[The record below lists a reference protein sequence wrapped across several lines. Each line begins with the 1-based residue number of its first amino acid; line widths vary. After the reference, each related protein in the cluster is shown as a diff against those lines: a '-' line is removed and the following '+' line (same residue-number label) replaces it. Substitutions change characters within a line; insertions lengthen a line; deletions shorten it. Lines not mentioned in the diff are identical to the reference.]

1 MFRTVELGRKFTK
14 EQYKAQLPELRAELL
29 QMQFALSKTK
39 RSVIILITGVDGA
52 GRGDVVNALNEWLD
66 PRGLETISFERLT
79 DEERERPEFW
89 RYWRRLPE
97 RGRIGVF
104 FGGWYVDPI
113 REFAYGESRQA
124 DLDDALAINQRF
136 ESMLVAD
143 GAIILKFWLHL
154 SKEDQLKRLKKMEKD
169 PNSMRRVSER
179 DWKHVDLYGE
189 FLQAAERTIR
199 LTDTGDSP
207 WYLIESKDKRYRDLT
222 IGQTLLDVLR
232 KHLVQLP
239 IEKNIALPSPETEQK
254 LIAKEDLLPSDI
266 DLSRSRLT
274 ILDQIDFNLHI
285 NERDYRKQLEIWQ
298 ARLNRLAW
306 AANEKRI
313 SSVVVFEG
321 PDAAGKGGAIR
332 RITQALDARLYRVIS
347 TAAPTDEERAHHYL
361 WRFWRHIPHAGTF
374 TLYDRSW
381 YGRVLVERVEK
392 FASEGE
398 WRRAYWEINDFEEM
412 LVNHGTLVAKYWV
425 HISKEE
431 QLNRFKEREQIAYKR
446 HKITDEDWRN
456 REKWDDYA
464 NAVNDMIARTST
476 NYAPWTLISG
486 NDKRYARIE
495 ILKTLCHA
503 LEKML
508 D

>member
-1 MFRTVELGRKFTK
+1 
-14 EQYKAQLPELRAELL
+14 
-29 QMQFALSKTK
+29 
-39 RSVIILITGVDGA
+39 
-52 GRGDVVNALNEWLD
+52 
-66 PRGLETISFERLT
+66 
-79 DEERERPEFW
+79 
-89 RYWRRLPE
+89 
-97 RGRIGVF
+97 
-104 FGGWYVDPI
+104 
-113 REFAYGESRQA
+113 
-124 DLDDALAINQRF
+124 
-136 ESMLVAD
+136 
-143 GAIILKFWLHL
+143 LKFWLHL

-207 WYLIESKDKRYRDLT
+207 WYLIESKDKRYRDIT

-239 IEKNIALPSPETEQK
+239 VEKNIALPSPETEQK
-254 LIAKEDLLPSDI
+254 LIAKEDLLPSDV
-266 DLSRSRLT
+266 DLSRARLT

-464 NAVNDMIARTST
+464 HSVNDMIARTST

>member
-1 MFRTVELGRKFTK
+1 MFRTVELGRKFSK

-39 RSVIILITGVDGA
+39 RPVVILITGVDGA

-136 ESMLVAD
+136 ESTLVAD

-154 SKEDQLKRLKKMEKD
+154 SRADQLKRLKKMEKD

-179 DWKHVDLYGE
+179 DWKHVDLYDQ
-189 FLQAAERTIR
+189 FLHAAERTIR
-199 LTDTGDSP
+199 LTDTGDAP

-239 IEKNIALPSPETEQK
+239 VEKNIALPPPETEQK

-266 DLSRSRLT
+266 DLSKARLT
-274 ILDQIDFNLHI
+274 ILDQVDFNLHI

-298 ARLNRLAW
+298 DSLNRLAW

-464 NAVNDMIARTST
+464 HAVNDMIARTST

-486 NDKRYARIE
+486 NDKRFARIE

-508 D
+508 E

>member
-1 MFRTVELGRKFTK
+1 MFRTVELGRKFSK

-39 RSVIILITGVDGA
+39 RPVVILITGVDGA

-136 ESMLVAD
+136 ESTLVAD

-154 SKEDQLKRLKKMEKD
+154 SRADQLKRLKKMEKD

-179 DWKHVDLYGE
+179 DWKHVDLYDQ
-189 FLQAAERTIR
+189 FLHAAERTIR
-199 LTDTGDSP
+199 LTDTGDAP

-239 IEKNIALPSPETEQK
+239 VEKNIALPPPETEQK

-266 DLSRSRLT
+266 DLSKARLT
-274 ILDQIDFNLHI
+274 ILDQVDFNLHI

-446 HKITDEDWRN
+446 HKI
-456 REKWDDYA
+456 
-464 NAVNDMIARTST
+464 
-476 NYAPWTLISG
+476 SG
-486 NDKRYARIE
+486 K
-495 ILKTLCHA
+495 
-503 LEKML
+503 
-508 D
+508 

>member
-1 MFRTVELGRKFTK
+1 MFRTVELGRKFSK

-39 RSVIILITGVDGA
+39 RPVVILITGVDGA

-136 ESMLVAD
+136 ESTLVAD

-154 SKEDQLKRLKKMEKD
+154 SRADQLKRLKKMEKD

-179 DWKHVDLYGE
+179 DWKHVDLYDQ
-189 FLQAAERTIR
+189 FLHAAERTIR
-199 LTDTGDSP
+199 LTDTGDAP

-239 IEKNIALPSPETEQK
+239 VEKNIALPPPETEQK

-266 DLSRSRLT
+266 DLSKARLT
-274 ILDQIDFNLHI
+274 ILDQVDFNLHI

-392 FASEGE
+392 FASESE

-464 NAVNDMIARTST
+464 HAVNDMIARTST

-486 NDKRYARIE
+486 NDKRFARIE

-508 D
+508 E

>member
-1 MFRTVELGRKFTK
+1 LPIIKHHSKKGRVMFRTVELGRKFSK

-39 RSVIILITGVDGA
+39 RPVVILITGVDGA

-136 ESMLVAD
+136 ESTLVAD

-154 SKEDQLKRLKKMEKD
+154 SRADQLKRLKKMEKD

-179 DWKHVDLYGE
+179 DWKHVDLYDQ
-189 FLQAAERTIR
+189 FLHAAERTIR
-199 LTDTGDSP
+199 LTDTGDAP

-239 IEKNIALPSPETEQK
+239 VEKNIALPPPETEQK

-266 DLSRSRLT
+266 DLSKARLT
-274 ILDQIDFNLHI
+274 ILDQVDFNLHI

-446 HKITDEDWRN
+446 HKI
-456 REKWDDYA
+456 
-464 NAVNDMIARTST
+464 
-476 NYAPWTLISG
+476 SG
-486 NDKRYARIE
+486 K
-495 ILKTLCHA
+495 
-503 LEKML
+503 
-508 D
+508 

>member
-1 MFRTVELGRKFTK
+1 MFRTVELGRKFSK
-14 EQYKAQLPELRAELL
+14 EHYKAQLPELRAELL

-39 RSVIILITGVDGA
+39 HPVIILITGVDGA

-113 REFAYGESRQA
+113 KEFAYGESNQA
-124 DLDDALAINQRF
+124 DLDDALALNERF

-154 SKEDQLKRLKKMEKD
+154 SRADQLKRLKKMEKD

-179 DWKHVDLYGE
+179 DWKHVELYGQ

-199 LTDTGDSP
+199 LTDTGDAP

-222 IGQTLLDVLR
+222 IGQTLLDMLR
-232 KHLVQLP
+232 KHLFQTPVEENL
-239 IEKNIALPSPETEQK
+239 ALPPPETKQQ
-254 LIAKEDLLPSDI
+254 LITKEDLLPSDH
-266 DLSRSRLT
+266 DLSKARLT

-456 REKWDDYA
+456 REKWDDYSH
-464 NAVNDMIARTST
+464 AVNDMIARTST

-486 NDKRYARIE
+486 DDKKFARIE

>member
-39 RSVIILITGVDGA
+39 RPVIILITGVDGA

-154 SKEDQLKRLKKMEKD
+154 SKEDQLKRLKRMEKD

-199 LTDTGDSP
+199 LTDTGDAP

-239 IEKNIALPSPETEQK
+239 VEKNIALPPPETEQK
-254 LIAKEDLLPSDI
+254 LIAKTDLLPSDV
-266 DLSRSRLT
+266 DLSKARLT
-274 ILDQIDFNLHI
+274 ILDQVDFNLHI
-285 NERDYRKQLEIWQ
+285 SERDYRKQLEIWQ

-306 AANEKRI
+306 AAHEKKI

-332 RITQALDARLYRVIS
+332 RITQALDARLYHVIS

-392 FASEGE
+392 FASEIE

-456 REKWDDYA
+456 REKWNDYA
-464 NAVNDMIARTST
+464 HAVNDMIARTST

-486 NDKRYARIE
+486 NDKRFARIE

-508 D
+508 E